1 MRFSLLSAVVLILKK
16 FYNISLRIKVIGL
29 VIFATLLLGLPVI
42 YFVNKDFSRQ
52 NNMQLKLM
60 SLAIGKQL
68 SSQSVNYILEDNIY
82 ALDKLLKS
90 SIKSDPDVVYAFIEN
105 KKGEIIASTFNGGFP
120 SGLLKVKHFNIKK
133 LSTVSIETNEGLVY
147 DTAVP
152 ILGGRLGTIRVGISN
167 KRSSL
172 LLYSLIRSI
181 IIVMIFAAVLAVILS
196 SSIAW
201 WVMTPIVKLSEA
213 FKKVKSGS
221 YDVKI
226 DIKRDDEIG
235 MLARDFNKMALSL
248 KKADEERIENDNLRE
263 NFINNV
269 IKAQEEERKR
279 IAKDLHDQF
288 AQMLA
293 YIKIRIGLL
302 KNLNNI
308 EEAKESIAQIGE
320 ELTNALDSVRNIA
333 KSLMPGILE
342 EMGLVCAVTSY
353 IDDINKK
360 SHNFKTDFF
369 PDENIKDK
377 RFDQNIEINVYRIIQ
392 EALSNV
398 ILHSQA
404 NYVKIILMTIEG
416 EGKIDCSIEDNG
428 TGFNY
433 ESISKESLGIFGMIE
448 RAKLLGGDLKI
459 KSQTGRGTEI
469 NFYVPVELK

>member
-1 MRFSLLSAVVLILKK
+1 MRFPLLSAAVSILKK
-16 FYNISLRIKVIGL
+16 FYNVSLRIKVIGL

-42 YFVNKDFSRQ
+42 YFVNIDFSRQ

-68 SSQSVNYILEDNIY
+68 SSQSVNYILEDNFY
-82 ALDKLLKS
+82 ALEKLLKS
-90 SIKSDPDVVYAFIEN
+90 SVKSDPDLVYAFIEN
-105 KKGEIIASTFNGGFP
+105 KKGEVIASTFDGGFP
-120 SGLLKVKHFNIKK
+120 ADLLKVNSFNPKSLSAVKIK
-133 LSTVSIETNEGLVY
+133 TNEGLVY

-152 ILGGRLGTIRVGISN
+152 ILRGRLGTVRVGIST
-167 KRSSL
+167 KRSSM

-181 IIVMIFAAVLAVILS
+181 IIVMIFAAVLAIILS

-213 FKKVKSGS
+213 FNKVKSGS
-221 YDVKI
+221 YDIKL

-235 MLARDFNKMALSL
+235 MLARDFNKMAVSL
-248 KKADEERIENDNLRE
+248 KKADEERMENDNLRK

-308 EEAKESIAQIGE
+308 EEARESVAQISE
-320 ELTNALDSVRNIA
+320 ELTNALDVVRNIA
-333 KSLMPGILE
+333 RSLMPGILE

-360 SHNFKTDFF
+360 SLNFKVDFYS
-369 PDENIKDK
+369 DYDIKNK

-398 ILHSQA
+398 ILHSHS
-404 NYVKIILMTIEG
+404 NYAKINLGIAGGKIIG
-416 EGKIDCSIEDNG
+416 SVEDYG

-433 ESISKESLGIFGMIE
+433 GLISKDSLGIFGMTE

-459 KSQTGRGTEI
+459 ESKTGAGTLI
-469 NFYVPVELK
+469 NFYIPL

>member
-1 MRFSLLSAVVLILKK
+1 MRFSLLSAAVSILKK
-16 FYNISLRIKVIGL
+16 FYNVSLRIKVIGL

-42 YFVNKDFSRQ
+42 YFVNIDFSRQ

-68 SSQSVNYILEDNIY
+68 SSQSVNYILEDNFY
-82 ALDKLLKS
+82 ALEKLLKS
-90 SIKSDPDVVYAFIEN
+90 SIKSDHDVVYAFIEN
-105 KKGEIIASTFNGGFP
+105 KKGEVIASTFDGGFP
-120 SGLLKVKHFNIKK
+120 ADLLKVKSFNPKSLSAVKIK
-133 LSTVSIETNEGLVY
+133 TNEGLVY

-152 ILGGRLGTIRVGISN
+152 ILRGRLGTVRVGIST
-167 KRSSL
+167 KRSSM

-181 IIVMIFAAVLAVILS
+181 IIVMIFAAVLAIILS

-213 FKKVKSGS
+213 FNKVKSGS
-221 YDVKI
+221 YDVKL

-235 MLARDFNKMALSL
+235 MLARDFNKMAASL
-248 KKADEERIENDNLRE
+248 KKADEERMENDNLRK

-308 EEAKESIAQIGE
+308 EEARESVAQISE
-320 ELTNALDSVRNIA
+320 ELTNALDVVRNIA
-333 KSLMPGILE
+333 RSLMPGILE

-360 SHNFKTDFF
+360 SLNFKVDFYS
-369 PDENIKDK
+369 DYDIKNK

-398 ILHSQA
+398 ILHSHS
-404 NYVKIILMTIEG
+404 NYAKINLGIA
-416 EGKIDCSIEDNG
+416 EGKIIGSVEDYG

-433 ESISKESLGIFGMIE
+433 GLISKDSLGIFGMTE

-459 KSQTGRGTEI
+459 ESKTGAGTLI
-469 NFYVPVELK
+469 NFYIPL

>member
-1 MRFSLLSAVVLILKK
+1 MRFSLLSAAVSILKK
-16 FYNISLRIKVIGL
+16 FYNVSLRIKVIGL

-42 YFVNKDFSRQ
+42 YFVNIDFSRQ

-68 SSQSVNYILEDNIY
+68 SSQSVNYILEDNFY
-82 ALDKLLKS
+82 ALEKLLKGS
-90 SIKSDPDVVYAFIEN
+90 VKSDPDVVYAFIEN

-120 SGLLKVKHFNIKK
+120 ADLLKVNRFNPKSLSAVKIK
-133 LSTVSIETNEGLVY
+133 TNEGLVY

-152 ILGGRLGTIRVGISN
+152 ILRGRLGTVRVGIST
-167 KRSSL
+167 KRSNM

-181 IIVMIFAAVLAVILS
+181 IIVMIFAAVLAIILS

-213 FKKVKSGS
+213 FNKVKSGS
-221 YDVKI
+221 YDIKL

-235 MLARDFNKMALSL
+235 MLARDFNKMAVSL
-248 KKADEERIENDNLRE
+248 KKADEERMENDNLRK

-308 EEAKESIAQIGE
+308 EEARESVAQISE
-320 ELTNALDSVRNIA
+320 ELTNALDVVRNIA
-333 KSLMPGILE
+333 RSLMPGILE

-360 SHNFKTDFF
+360 SLNFKVDFYS
-369 PDENIKDK
+369 DYDIKNK

-398 ILHSQA
+398 ILHSHS
-404 NYVKIILMTIEG
+404 NYAKINLGIAGGKIIG
-416 EGKIDCSIEDNG
+416 SVEDYG

-433 ESISKESLGIFGMIE
+433 GLISKDSLGIFGMTE

-459 KSQTGRGTEI
+459 ESKTGAGTLI
-469 NFYVPVELK
+469 NFYIPL

>member
-1 MRFSLLSAVVLILKK
+1 MRFPLLSAAVSILKK
-16 FYNISLRIKVIGL
+16 FYNVSLRIKVIGL

-42 YFVNKDFSRQ
+42 YFVNINFSRQ

-68 SSQSVNYILEDNIY
+68 SSQSVNYILEDNFY
-82 ALDKLLKS
+82 ALEKLLKS
-90 SIKSDPDVVYAFIEN
+90 SVKSDPDLVYAFIEN
-105 KKGEIIASTFNGGFP
+105 KKGEVIASTFDGGFP
-120 SGLLKVKHFNIKK
+120 ADLLKVNSFNPKSLSAVKIK
-133 LSTVSIETNEGLVY
+133 TNEGLVY

-152 ILGGRLGTIRVGISN
+152 ILRGRLGTVRVGIST
-167 KRSSL
+167 KRSSM

-181 IIVMIFAAVLAVILS
+181 IIVMIFAAVLAIILS

-213 FKKVKSGS
+213 FNKVKSGS
-221 YDVKI
+221 YDVKL

-235 MLARDFNKMALSL
+235 MLARDFNKMAVSL
-248 KKADEERIENDNLRE
+248 KKADEERMENDNLRK

-308 EEAKESIAQIGE
+308 EEARESVAQISE
-320 ELTNALDSVRNIA
+320 ELTKALFINIA
-333 KSLMPGILE
+333 RSLMPGILE

-360 SHNFKTDFF
+360 SLNFKVDFYS
-369 PDENIKDK
+369 DYDIKNK

-398 ILHSQA
+398 ILHSHS
-404 NYVKIILMTIEG
+404 NYAKINLGIA
-416 EGKIDCSIEDNG
+416 EGKIIGSVEDYG

-433 ESISKESLGIFGMIE
+433 GLISKDSLGIFGMTE

-459 KSQTGRGTEI
+459 ESKTGAGTLI
-469 NFYVPVELK
+469 NFYIPL

>member
-1 MRFSLLSAVVLILKK
+1 MRFPLLSAAVSILKK
-16 FYNISLRIKVIGL
+16 FYNVSLRIKVIGL

-42 YFVNKDFSRQ
+42 YFVNINFSRQ

-68 SSQSVNYILEDNIY
+68 SSQSVNYILEDNFY
-82 ALDKLLKS
+82 ALEKLLKS
-90 SIKSDPDVVYAFIEN
+90 SVKSDPDLVYAFIEN
-105 KKGEIIASTFNGGFP
+105 KKGEVIASTFDGGFP
-120 SGLLKVKHFNIKK
+120 ADLLKVNSFNPKSLSAVKIK
-133 LSTVSIETNEGLVY
+133 TNEGLVY

-152 ILGGRLGTIRVGISN
+152 ILRGRLGTVRVGIST
-167 KRSSL
+167 KRSSM

-181 IIVMIFAAVLAVILS
+181 IIVMIFAAVLAIILS

-213 FKKVKSGS
+213 FNKVKSGS
-221 YDVKI
+221 YDVKL

-235 MLARDFNKMALSL
+235 MLARDFNKMAVSL
-248 KKADEERIENDNLRE
+248 KKADEERMENDNLRK

-308 EEAKESIAQIGE
+308 EEARESVAQISE
-320 ELTNALDSVRNIA
+320 ELTNALDVVRNIA
-333 KSLMPGILE
+333 RSLMPGILE

-360 SHNFKTDFF
+360 SLNFKVDFYS
-369 PDENIKDK
+369 DYDIKNK

-398 ILHSQA
+398 ILHSHS
-404 NYVKIILMTIEG
+404 NYAKINLGIAGGKIIG
-416 EGKIDCSIEDNG
+416 SVEDYG

-433 ESISKESLGIFGMIE
+433 GLISKDSLGIFGMTE

-459 KSQTGRGTEI
+459 ESKTGAGTLI
-469 NFYVPVELK
+469 NFYIPL

>member
-1 MRFSLLSAVVLILKK
+1 MRFSLLSAAVSILKK
-16 FYNISLRIKVIGL
+16 FYNVSLRIKVIGL

-42 YFVNKDFSRQ
+42 YFVNINFSRQ

-68 SSQSVNYILEDNIY
+68 SSQSVNYILEDNFY
-82 ALDKLLKS
+82 ALEKLLKS
-90 SIKSDPDVVYAFIEN
+90 SIKSDHDVVYAFIEN
-105 KKGEIIASTFNGGFP
+105 KKGEVIASTFDGGFP
-120 SGLLKVKHFNIKK
+120 ADLLKVKSFNPKSLSAVKIK
-133 LSTVSIETNEGLVY
+133 TNEGLVY

-152 ILGGRLGTIRVGISN
+152 ILRGRLGTVRVGIST
-167 KRSSL
+167 KRSSM

-181 IIVMIFAAVLAVILS
+181 IIVMIFAAVLAIILS

-213 FKKVKSGS
+213 FNKVKSGS
-221 YDVKI
+221 YDIKL

-235 MLARDFNKMALSL
+235 MLARDFNKMAVSL
-248 KKADEERIENDNLRE
+248 KKADEERMENDNLRK

-308 EEAKESIAQIGE
+308 EEARESVAQISE
-320 ELTNALDSVRNIA
+320 ELTNALDVVRNIA
-333 KSLMPGILE
+333 RSLMPGILE

-360 SHNFKTDFF
+360 SLNFKVDFYS
-369 PDENIKDK
+369 DYDIKNK

-398 ILHSQA
+398 ILHSHS
-404 NYVKIILMTIEG
+404 NYAKINLGIA
-416 EGKIDCSIEDNG
+416 EGKIIGSVEDYG

-433 ESISKESLGIFGMIE
+433 GLISKDSLGIFGMTE

-459 KSQTGRGTEI
+459 ESKTGAGTLI
-469 NFYVPVELK
+469 NFYIPL

>member
-1 MRFSLLSAVVLILKK
+1 
-16 FYNISLRIKVIGL
+16 
-29 VIFATLLLGLPVI
+29 
-42 YFVNKDFSRQ
+42 
-52 NNMQLKLM
+52 MQLKLM

-68 SSQSVNYILEDNIY
+68 SSQSVNYILEDNFY
-82 ALDKLLKS
+82 ALEKLLKS
-90 SIKSDPDVVYAFIEN
+90 SVKSDPDLVYAFIEN
-105 KKGEIIASTFNGGFP
+105 KKGEVIASTFDGGFP
-120 SGLLKVKHFNIKK
+120 ADLLKVNSFNPKSLSAVKIK
-133 LSTVSIETNEGLVY
+133 TNEGLVY

-152 ILGGRLGTIRVGISN
+152 ILRGRLGTVRVGIST
-167 KRSSL
+167 KRSSM

-181 IIVMIFAAVLAVILS
+181 IIVMIFAAVLAIILS

-213 FKKVKSGS
+213 FNKVKSGS
-221 YDVKI
+221 YDVKL

-235 MLARDFNKMALSL
+235 MLARDFNKMAVSL
-248 KKADEERIENDNLRE
+248 KKADEERMENDNLRK

-308 EEAKESIAQIGE
+308 EEARESVAQISE
-320 ELTNALDSVRNIA
+320 ELTNALDVVRNIA
-333 KSLMPGILE
+333 RSLMPGILE

-360 SHNFKTDFF
+360 SLNFKVDFYS
-369 PDENIKDK
+369 DYDIKNK

-398 ILHSQA
+398 ILHSHS
-404 NYVKIILMTIEG
+404 NYAKINLGIA
-416 EGKIDCSIEDNG
+416 EGKIIGSVEDYG

-433 ESISKESLGIFGMIE
+433 GLISKDSLGIFGMTE

-459 KSQTGRGTEI
+459 ESKTGAGTLI
-469 NFYVPVELK
+469 NFYIPL

>member
-1 MRFSLLSAVVLILKK
+1 MRFSLLSAAVSILKK
-16 FYNISLRIKVIGL
+16 FYNVSLRIKVIGL

-42 YFVNKDFSRQ
+42 YFVNINFSRQ

-68 SSQSVNYILEDNIY
+68 SSQSVNYILEDNFY
-82 ALDKLLKS
+82 ALEKLLKS
-90 SIKSDPDVVYAFIEN
+90 SVKSDPDLVYAFIEN
-105 KKGEIIASTFNGGFP
+105 KKGEVIASTFDGGFP
-120 SGLLKVKHFNIKK
+120 ADLLKVNSFNPKSLSAVKIK
-133 LSTVSIETNEGLVY
+133 TNEGLVY

-152 ILGGRLGTIRVGISN
+152 ILRGRLGTVRVGIST
-167 KRSSL
+167 KRSSM

-181 IIVMIFAAVLAVILS
+181 IIVMIFAAVLAIILS

-213 FKKVKSGS
+213 FNKVKSGS
-221 YDVKI
+221 YDVKL

-235 MLARDFNKMALSL
+235 MLARDFNKMAVSL
-248 KKADEERIENDNLRE
+248 KKADEERMENDNLRK

-308 EEAKESIAQIGE
+308 EEARESVAQISE
-320 ELTNALDSVRNIA
+320 ELTNALDVVRNIA
-333 KSLMPGILE
+333 RSLMPGILE

-360 SHNFKTDFF
+360 SLNFKVDFYS
-369 PDENIKDK
+369 DYDIKNK

-398 ILHSQA
+398 ILHSHS
-404 NYVKIILMTIEG
+404 NYAKINLGIA
-416 EGKIDCSIEDNG
+416 EGKIIGSVEDYG

-433 ESISKESLGIFGMIE
+433 GLISKDSLGIFGMTE

-459 KSQTGRGTEI
+459 ESKTGAGTLI
-469 NFYVPVELK
+469 NFYIPL

>member
-1 MRFSLLSAVVLILKK
+1 MGLSLLPSAASILKN

-42 YFVNKDFSRQ
+42 YFVNKDFSLQ

-90 SIKSDPDVVYAFIEN
+90 SIKSDPDIVYAFVEN
-105 KKGEIIASTFNGGFP
+105 KKGEVIASTFDGGFP
-120 SGLLKVKHFNIKK
+120 AVLLKVNRFNPKK
-133 LSTVSIETNEGLVY
+133 LSAVSIKTNEGLVY

-152 ILGGRLGTIRVGISN
+152 ILRGELGTVRVGISN

-181 IIVMIFAAVLAVILS
+181 IIVMIFATVLAIILS

-201 WVMTPIVKLSEA
+201 WVMTPVVKLSES

-221 YDVKI
+221 YDVKL

-235 MLARDFNKMALSL
+235 MLARDFNNMAASL
-248 KKADEERIENDNLRE
+248 KKADEERIENDNLRK

-288 AQMLA
+288 AQVLA

-320 ELTNALDSVRNIA
+320 ELTNALDAVRNIA

-342 EMGLVCAVTSY
+342 EMGLVCAVSSY
-353 IDDINKK
+353 IDDINRK
-360 SHNFKTDFF
+360 SLNFKVDFF
-369 PDENIKDK
+369 PNENIKDK
-377 RFDQNIEINVYRIIQ
+377 RFDQNIEINIYRIIQ

-404 NYVKIILMTIEG
+404 NNVKISLKTI
-416 EGKIDCSIEDNG
+416 EGKIDCIIKDNG

-469 NFYVPVELK
+469 NFYVPAELK

>member
-1 MRFSLLSAVVLILKK
+1 MRFSLLSAAVSILKK
-16 FYNISLRIKVIGL
+16 FYNVSLRIKVIGL

-42 YFVNKDFSRQ
+42 YFVNIDFSRQ

-68 SSQSVNYILEDNIY
+68 SSQSVNYILEDNFY
-82 ALDKLLKS
+82 ALEKLLKS
-90 SIKSDPDVVYAFIEN
+90 SVKSDPDVVYAFIEN

-120 SGLLKVKHFNIKK
+120 ADLLKVNRFNPKSLSAVKIK
-133 LSTVSIETNEGLVY
+133 TNEGLVY

-152 ILGGRLGTIRVGISN
+152 ILRGRLGTVRVGIST
-167 KRSSL
+167 KRSNM

-181 IIVMIFAAVLAVILS
+181 IIVMIFAAVLAIILS

-213 FKKVKSGS
+213 FNKVKSGS
-221 YDVKI
+221 YDIKL

-235 MLARDFNKMALSL
+235 MLARDFNKMAVSL
-248 KKADEERIENDNLRE
+248 KKADEERMENDNLRK

-308 EEAKESIAQIGE
+308 EEARESVAQISE
-320 ELTNALDSVRNIA
+320 ELTNALDVVRNIA
-333 KSLMPGILE
+333 RSLMPGILE

-360 SHNFKTDFF
+360 SLNFKVDFYS
-369 PDENIKDK
+369 DYDIKNK

-398 ILHSQA
+398 ILHSHS
-404 NYVKIILMTIEG
+404 NYAKINLGIA
-416 EGKIDCSIEDNG
+416 EGKIIGSVEDYG

-433 ESISKESLGIFGMIE
+433 GLISKDSLGIFGMTE

-459 KSQTGRGTEI
+459 ESKTGAGTLI
-469 NFYVPVELK
+469 NFYIPL

>member
-1 MRFSLLSAVVLILKK
+1 MRFSLLSAAVSILKK
-16 FYNISLRIKVIGL
+16 FYNVSLRIKVIGL

-42 YFVNKDFSRQ
+42 YFVNIDFSRQ

-68 SSQSVNYILEDNIY
+68 SSQSVNYILEDNFY
-82 ALDKLLKS
+82 ALEKLLKS
-90 SIKSDPDVVYAFIEN
+90 SVKSDPDLVYAFIEN
-105 KKGEIIASTFNGGFP
+105 KKGEVIASTFDGGFP
-120 SGLLKVKHFNIKK
+120 ADLLKVNSFNPKSLSAVKIK
-133 LSTVSIETNEGLVY
+133 TNEGLVY

-152 ILGGRLGTIRVGISN
+152 ILRGRLGTVRVGIST
-167 KRSSL
+167 KRSSM

-181 IIVMIFAAVLAVILS
+181 IIVMIFAAVLAIILS

-213 FKKVKSGS
+213 FNKVKSGS
-221 YDVKI
+221 YDVKL

-235 MLARDFNKMALSL
+235 MLARDFNKMAVSL
-248 KKADEERIENDNLRE
+248 KKADEERMENDNLRK

-308 EEAKESIAQIGE
+308 EEARESVAQISE
-320 ELTNALDSVRNIA
+320 ELTNALDVVRNIA
-333 KSLMPGILE
+333 RSLMPGILE

-360 SHNFKTDFF
+360 SLNFKVDFYS
-369 PDENIKDK
+369 DYDIKNK

-398 ILHSQA
+398 ILHSHS
-404 NYVKIILMTIEG
+404 NYAKINLGIAGGKIIG
-416 EGKIDCSIEDNG
+416 SVEDYG

-433 ESISKESLGIFGMIE
+433 GLISKDSLGIFGMTE

-459 KSQTGRGTEI
+459 ESKTGAGTLI
-469 NFYVPVELK
+469 NFYIPL

>member
-1 MRFSLLSAVVLILKK
+1 MRFSLLSAAVSILKK
-16 FYNISLRIKVIGL
+16 FYNVSLRVKVIGL
-29 VIFATLLLGLPVI
+29 VIFATLLFGLPVI
-42 YFVNKDFSRQ
+42 YFVNEDFSLQ

-60 SLAIGKQL
+60 SLSIGKQL

-90 SIKSDPDVVYAFIEN
+90 SIKSDPDIVYAFVEN
-105 KKGEIIASTFNGGFP
+105 KKGEVVASTFNGGFP
-120 SGLLKVKHFNIKK
+120 AGLLKVNHFNAKK
-133 LSTVSIETNEGLVY
+133 LSAVNIKTNEGLVY

-152 ILGGRLGTIRVGISN
+152 ILHGRLGMVRVGISN

-181 IIVMIFAAVLAVILS
+181 IIVMVFTAVLAVILS

-201 WVMTPIVKLSEA
+201 WVITPVVKLSEA
-213 FKKVKSGS
+213 FNKVKSGS
-221 YDVKI
+221 YDVKL

-235 MLARDFNKMALSL
+235 MLARDFNKMAASL
-248 KKADEERIENDNLRE
+248 KKADEEKIENDNLRK

-293 YIKIRIGLL
+293 YIKIRIGLF

-308 EEAKESIAQIGE
+308 EEAKESVVQISE
-320 ELTNALDSVRNIA
+320 ELTNALDMVRNIA
-333 KSLMPGILE
+333 RSLTPGILE
-342 EMGLVCAVTSY
+342 EMGLACSISSY
-353 IDDINKK
+353 IDDINKN
-360 SHNFKTDFF
+360 SLNFKVDFF
-369 PDENIKDK
+369 PNENIKDK

-398 ILHSQA
+398 ILHSHS
-404 NYVKIILMTIEG
+404 NYAKINLVIA
-416 EGKIDCSIEDNG
+416 EGKIIGSVEDYG
-428 TGFNY
+428 TGFNCGL
-433 ESISKESLGIFGMIE
+433 ISNDSLGIFGMKE

-459 KSQTGRGTEI
+459 ESKTGAGTKI
-469 NFYVPVELK
+469 NFYIPL

>member
-1 MRFSLLSAVVLILKK
+1 
-16 FYNISLRIKVIGL
+16 
-29 VIFATLLLGLPVI
+29 
-42 YFVNKDFSRQ
+42 
-52 NNMQLKLM
+52 M

-68 SSQSVNYILEDNIY
+68 SSQSVNYILEDNFY
-82 ALDKLLKS
+82 ALEKLLKS
-90 SIKSDPDVVYAFIEN
+90 SVKSDPDLVYAFIEN
-105 KKGEIIASTFNGGFP
+105 KKGEVIASTFDGGFP
-120 SGLLKVKHFNIKK
+120 ADLLKVNSFNPKSLSAVKIK
-133 LSTVSIETNEGLVY
+133 TNEGLVY

-152 ILGGRLGTIRVGISN
+152 ILRGRLGTVRVGIST
-167 KRSSL
+167 KRSSM

-181 IIVMIFAAVLAVILS
+181 IIVMIFAAVLAIILS

-213 FKKVKSGS
+213 FNKVKSGS
-221 YDVKI
+221 YDVKL

-235 MLARDFNKMALSL
+235 MLARDFNKMAVSL
-248 KKADEERIENDNLRE
+248 KKADEERMENDNLRK

-308 EEAKESIAQIGE
+308 EEARESVAQISE
-320 ELTNALDSVRNIA
+320 ELTNALDVVRNIA
-333 KSLMPGILE
+333 RSLMPGILE

-360 SHNFKTDFF
+360 SLNFKVDFYS
-369 PDENIKDK
+369 DYDIKNK

-398 ILHSQA
+398 ILHSHS
-404 NYVKIILMTIEG
+404 NYAKINLGIA
-416 EGKIDCSIEDNG
+416 EGKIIGSVEDYG

-433 ESISKESLGIFGMIE
+433 GLISKDSLGIFGMTE

-459 KSQTGRGTEI
+459 ESKTGAGTLI
-469 NFYVPVELK
+469 NFYIPL

>member
-1 MRFSLLSAVVLILKK
+1 MGLSLLPSAASILKN
-16 FYNISLRIKVIGL
+16 FYNISLRIKVISL

-42 YFVNKDFSRQ
+42 YFVNKDFSLQ

-90 SIKSDPDVVYAFIEN
+90 SIKSDPDVVYVFIEN
-105 KKGEIIASTFNGGFP
+105 RKGEVIASTFDGGFP
-120 SGLLKVKHFNIKK
+120 AVLLKVNRFNPKK
-133 LSTVSIETNEGLVY
+133 LSAVSIKTNDGLVY

-152 ILGGRLGTIRVGISN
+152 ILRGRLGLIRVGISN

-181 IIVMIFAAVLAVILS
+181 IIVMIFATVLAIILS

-201 WVMTPIVKLSEA
+201 WVMTPVVKLSES

-221 YDVKI
+221 YDVKL

-235 MLARDFNKMALSL
+235 MLARDFNNMAASL
-248 KKADEERIENDNLRE
+248 KKADEERIENDNLRK

-288 AQMLA
+288 AQVLA

-320 ELTNALDSVRNIA
+320 ELTNALDAVRNIA

-342 EMGLVCAVTSY
+342 EMGLVCAVSSY
-353 IDDINKK
+353 IDDINRK
-360 SHNFKTDFF
+360 SLNFKVDFF
-369 PDENIKDK
+369 PNENIKDK
-377 RFDQNIEINVYRIIQ
+377 RFDQNIEINIYRIIQ
-392 EALSNV
+392 EALSNA

-404 NYVKIILMTIEG
+404 NNVKISLKTI
-416 EGKIDCSIEDNG
+416 EGKIDCIIKDNG

-469 NFYVPVELK
+469 NFYVPAELK

>member
-1 MRFSLLSAVVLILKK
+1 MRFPLLSAAVSILKK
-16 FYNISLRIKVIGL
+16 FYNVSLRIKVIGL

-42 YFVNKDFSRQ
+42 YFVNINFSRQ

-68 SSQSVNYILEDNIY
+68 SSQSVNYILEDNFY
-82 ALDKLLKS
+82 ALEKLLKS
-90 SIKSDPDVVYAFIEN
+90 SVKSDPDLVYAFIEN
-105 KKGEIIASTFNGGFP
+105 KKGEVIASTFDGGFP
-120 SGLLKVKHFNIKK
+120 ADLLKVNSFNPKSLSAVKIK
-133 LSTVSIETNEGLVY
+133 TNEGLVY

-152 ILGGRLGTIRVGISN
+152 ILRGRLGTVRVGIST
-167 KRSSL
+167 KRSSM

-181 IIVMIFAAVLAVILS
+181 IIVMIFAAVLAIILS

-213 FKKVKSGS
+213 FNKVKSGS
-221 YDVKI
+221 YDVKL

-235 MLARDFNKMALSL
+235 MLARDFNKMAVSL
-248 KKADEERIENDNLRE
+248 KKADEERMENDNLRK

-308 EEAKESIAQIGE
+308 EEARESVAQISE
-320 ELTNALDSVRNIA
+320 ELTNALDVVRNIA
-333 KSLMPGILE
+333 RSLMPGILE

-360 SHNFKTDFF
+360 SLNFKVDFYS
-369 PDENIKDK
+369 DYDIKNK

-398 ILHSQA
+398 ILHSHS
-404 NYVKIILMTIEG
+404 NYAKINLGIA
-416 EGKIDCSIEDNG
+416 EGKIIGSVEDYG

-433 ESISKESLGIFGMIE
+433 GLISKDSLGIFGMTE

-459 KSQTGRGTEI
+459 ESKTGAGTLI
-469 NFYVPVELK
+469 NFYIPL

>member
-1 MRFSLLSAVVLILKK
+1 MRFSLLSAAVSILKK
-16 FYNISLRIKVIGL
+16 FYNVSLRIKVIGL

-42 YFVNKDFSRQ
+42 YFVNINFSRQ

-68 SSQSVNYILEDNIY
+68 SSQSVNYILEDNFY
-82 ALDKLLKS
+82 ALEKLLKS
-90 SIKSDPDVVYAFIEN
+90 SVKSDPDLVYAFIEN
-105 KKGEIIASTFNGGFP
+105 KKGEVIASTFDGGFP
-120 SGLLKVKHFNIKK
+120 ADLLKVNSFNPKSLSAVKIK
-133 LSTVSIETNEGLVY
+133 TNEGLVY

-152 ILGGRLGTIRVGISN
+152 ILRGRLGTVRVGIST
-167 KRSSL
+167 KRSSM

-181 IIVMIFAAVLAVILS
+181 IIVMIFAAVLAIILS

-213 FKKVKSGS
+213 FNKVKSGS
-221 YDVKI
+221 YDVKL

-235 MLARDFNKMALSL
+235 MLARDFNKMAVSL
-248 KKADEERIENDNLRE
+248 KKADEERMENENLRK

-308 EEAKESIAQIGE
+308 EEARESVAQISE
-320 ELTNALDSVRNIA
+320 ELTNALDVVRNIA
-333 KSLMPGILE
+333 RSLMPGILE

-360 SHNFKTDFF
+360 SLNFKVDFYS
-369 PDENIKDK
+369 DYDIKNK

-398 ILHSQA
+398 ILHSHS
-404 NYVKIILMTIEG
+404 NYAKINLGIA
-416 EGKIDCSIEDNG
+416 EGKIIGSVEDYG

-433 ESISKESLGIFGMIE
+433 GLISKDSLGIFGMTE

-459 KSQTGRGTEI
+459 ESKTGAGTLI
-469 NFYVPVELK
+469 NFYIPL

>member
-1 MRFSLLSAVVLILKK
+1 MRFSLLSAAVSILKK
-16 FYNISLRIKVIGL
+16 FYNVSLRIKVIGL

-42 YFVNKDFSRQ
+42 YFVNIDFSRQ

-68 SSQSVNYILEDNIY
+68 SSQSVNYILEDNFY
-82 ALDKLLKS
+82 ALEKLLKS
-90 SIKSDPDVVYAFIEN
+90 SVKSDPDLVYAFIEN
-105 KKGEIIASTFNGGFP
+105 KKGEVIASTFDGGFP
-120 SGLLKVKHFNIKK
+120 ADLLKVNSFNPKSLSAVKIK
-133 LSTVSIETNEGLVY
+133 TNEGLVY

-152 ILGGRLGTIRVGISN
+152 ILRGRLGTVRVGIST
-167 KRSSL
+167 KRSSM

-181 IIVMIFAAVLAVILS
+181 IIVMIFAAVLAIILS

-213 FKKVKSGS
+213 FNKVKSGS
-221 YDVKI
+221 YDVKL

-235 MLARDFNKMALSL
+235 MLARDFNKMAVSL
-248 KKADEERIENDNLRE
+248 KKADEERMENDNLRK

-308 EEAKESIAQIGE
+308 EEARESVAQISE
-320 ELTNALDSVRNIA
+320 ELTNALDVVRNIA
-333 KSLMPGILE
+333 RSLMPGILE

-360 SHNFKTDFF
+360 SLNFKVDFYS
-369 PDENIKDK
+369 DYDIKNK

-398 ILHSQA
+398 ILHSHS
-404 NYVKIILMTIEG
+404 NYAKINLGIA
-416 EGKIDCSIEDNG
+416 EGKIIGSVEDYG

-433 ESISKESLGIFGMIE
+433 GLISKDSLGIFGMTE

-459 KSQTGRGTEI
+459 ESKTGAGTLI
-469 NFYVPVELK
+469 NFYIPL

>member
-1 MRFSLLSAVVLILKK
+1 MRFPLLSAAVSILKK
-16 FYNISLRIKVIGL
+16 FYNVSLRIKVIGL

-42 YFVNKDFSRQ
+42 YFVNIDFSRQ

-68 SSQSVNYILEDNIY
+68 SSQSVNYILEDNFY
-82 ALDKLLKS
+82 ALEKLLKS
-90 SIKSDPDVVYAFIEN
+90 SVKSDPDLVYAFIEN
-105 KKGEIIASTFNGGFP
+105 KKGEVIASTFDGGFP
-120 SGLLKVKHFNIKK
+120 ADLLKVNSFNPKSLSAVKIK
-133 LSTVSIETNEGLVY
+133 TNEGLVY

-152 ILGGRLGTIRVGISN
+152 ILRGRLGTVRVGIST
-167 KRSSL
+167 KRSSM

-181 IIVMIFAAVLAVILS
+181 IIVMIFAAVLAIILS

-213 FKKVKSGS
+213 FNKVKSGS
-221 YDVKI
+221 YDVKL

-235 MLARDFNKMALSL
+235 MLARDFNKMAVSL
-248 KKADEERIENDNLRE
+248 KKADEERMENDNLRK

-308 EEAKESIAQIGE
+308 EEARESVAQISE
-320 ELTNALDSVRNIA
+320 ELTNALDVVRNIA
-333 KSLMPGILE
+333 RSLMPGILE

-360 SHNFKTDFF
+360 SLNFKVDFYS
-369 PDENIKDK
+369 DYDIKNK

-398 ILHSQA
+398 ILHSHS
-404 NYVKIILMTIEG
+404 NYAKINLGIA
-416 EGKIDCSIEDNG
+416 EGKIIGSVEDYG

-433 ESISKESLGIFGMIE
+433 GLISKDSLGIFGMTE

-459 KSQTGRGTEI
+459 ESKTGAGTLI
-469 NFYVPVELK
+469 NFYIPL

>member
-1 MRFSLLSAVVLILKK
+1 MRFPLLSAAVSILKK
-16 FYNISLRIKVIGL
+16 FYNVSLRIKVIGL

-42 YFVNKDFSRQ
+42 YFVNIDFSRQ

-68 SSQSVNYILEDNIY
+68 SSQSVNYILEDNFY
-82 ALDKLLKS
+82 ALEKLLKS
-90 SIKSDPDVVYAFIEN
+90 SVKSDPDLVYAFIEN
-105 KKGEIIASTFNGGFP
+105 KKGEVIASTFDGGFP
-120 SGLLKVKHFNIKK
+120 ADLLKVNSFNPKSLSAVKIK
-133 LSTVSIETNEGLVY
+133 TNEGLVY

-152 ILGGRLGTIRVGISN
+152 ILRGRLGTVRVGIST
-167 KRSSL
+167 KRSSM

-181 IIVMIFAAVLAVILS
+181 IIVMIFAAVLAIILS

-213 FKKVKSGS
+213 FNKVKSGS
-221 YDVKI
+221 YDIKL

-235 MLARDFNKMALSL
+235 MLARDFNKMAVSL
-248 KKADEERIENDNLRE
+248 KKADEERMENDNLRK

-308 EEAKESIAQIGE
+308 EEARESVAQISE
-320 ELTNALDSVRNIA
+320 ELTNALDVVRNIA
-333 KSLMPGILE
+333 RSLMPGILE

-360 SHNFKTDFF
+360 SLNFKVDFYS
-369 PDENIKDK
+369 DYDIKNK

-398 ILHSQA
+398 ILHSHS
-404 NYVKIILMTIEG
+404 NYAKINLGIA
-416 EGKIDCSIEDNG
+416 EGKIIGSVEDYG

-433 ESISKESLGIFGMIE
+433 GLISKDSLGIFGMTE

-459 KSQTGRGTEI
+459 ESKTGAGTLI
-469 NFYVPVELK
+469 NFYIPL